1 MKIKFGNYPSRSDRG
16 KTRIVKKFL
25 LLPMSLEQGEWHW
38 LETAYVVENCSY
50 VKPTKNNE
58 PIFKW
63 IPDRFADMSEYLMY
77 YNIST
82 KQCIIPDELPCEVDA
97 NYNTYGAQGAVGP
110 SGCPTGHSGTSG
122 VGGGIFSGLVKPGVY
137 PRKAA

>member
-50 VKPTKNNE
+50 VKPTKNND

-63 IPDRFADMSEYLMY
+63 QPDRFADISEYVAY

-82 KQCIIPDELPCEVDA
+82 KQCIIPDELPLEACEACDA
-97 NYNTYGAQGAVGP
+97 KGA
-110 SGCPTGHSGTSG
+110 
-122 VGGGIFSGLVKPGVY
+122 
-137 PRKAA
+137 